1 MKRIKILFAIIGI
14 VLLSSS
20 CEGFLDVKPSNS
32 ADSGTSITNAN
43 DAKVIINGIM
53 RNMTS
58 YNYYGRNFILYGDT
72 KGGDFVVRSQGRG
85 YDGFYTFNHSQ
96 SSGNYGGFWSH
107 MYHCILQVNT
117 LLKNIEIMEA
127 EDNGSDDLSEYKG
140 QALTARALIYFD
152 LVRLYGKP
160 YNMDKTSYGVPL
172 VLEPVDAK
180 DQPTRATVE
189 QVYQQIVTDLQDAEP
204 LLSKSVRRGFLN
216 YYANL
221 AIQARVYLHMDNFGA
236 ALTAAETIINDG
248 VYDLYEND
256 EWVDSWS
263 TEFGTESIFELGV
276 YENEADLGTSSLG
289 YYLLRAYKVTGA
301 SGWFMASDYYL
312 ERLGQDP
319 DDIRWA
325 IMDEDET
332 SEEGPERLG
341 SCMKYVGG
349 HDMNG
354 DKGGNASATN
364 IKVIRLS
371 EVYLMAAEAAYR
383 KSSPELT
390 KAVNYLNEIRKRSPN
405 LTPAT
410 TSTISLEMI
419 MDEKSK
425 EFFTE
430 GLRYWD
436 MLRLGW
442 DIEFNDEFIQP
453 AVVIPHRDKVIDRS
467 FFKTILPLP
476 QDELDA
482 NPALVDQ
489 QNPGY

>member
-1 MKRIKILFAIIGI
+1 
-14 VLLSSS
+14 
-20 CEGFLDVKPSNS
+20 
-32 ADSGTSITNAN
+32 
-43 DAKVIINGIM
+43 
-53 RNMTS
+53 
-58 YNYYGRNFILYGDT
+58 
-72 KGGDFVVRSQGRG
+72 
-85 YDGFYTFNHSQ
+85 
-96 SSGNYGGFWSH
+96 
-107 MYHCILQVNT
+107 
-117 LLKNIEIMEA
+117 
-127 EDNGSDDLSEYKG
+127 
-140 QALTARALIYFD
+140 
-152 LVRLYGKP
+152 
-160 YNMDKTSYGVPL
+160 
-172 VLEPVDAK
+172 
-180 DQPTRATVE
+180 
-189 QVYQQIVTDLQDAEP
+189 
-204 LLSKSVRRGFLN
+204 
-216 YYANL
+216 
-221 AIQARVYLHMDNFGA
+221 
-236 ALTAAETIINDG
+236 
-248 VYDLYEND
+248 
-256 EWVDSWS
+256 
-263 TEFGTESIFELGV
+263 
-276 YENEADLGTSSLG
+276 
-289 YYLLRAYKVTGA
+289 
-301 SGWFMASDYYL
+301 MASDYYL

-467 FFKTILPLP
+467 FYKTILPLP

-482 NPALVDQ
+482 NPALIDQ